1 MILASADSFCQKI
14 LRFLQQNMIV
24 RQCGRFCFFFSNAF
38 HSPVESREGSELL
51 QASKE
56 RHLFCPD
63 K

>member
-14 LRFLQQNMIV
+14 LRIIQQNMIV
-24 RQCGRFCFFFSNAF
+24 FHCGRFHFFCSKTF
-38 HSPVESREGSELL
+38 HSPIESREGCELL